1 MKFEMA
7 MEEGLEFGICKRRV
21 TERVRG
27 IRRGVKR
34 GERHVDVD
42 WCRIK
47 CMNENDSTTLWVEVN
62 QRARAHIHTRIHHER
77 VHVA

>member
-7 MEEGLEFGICKRRV
+7 MEEGSEFGICKRRV
-21 TERVRG
+21 MERVRG

-47 CMNENDSTTLWVEVN
+47 CMNENDSTTLWVEVIN
-62 QRARAHIHTRIHHER
+62 ARARTHTHIHHER